1 MRSSFSMKKFLT
13 RLLVGF
19 VFSTIIAICVHLR
32 GNAIQEMPPIAVL
45 KKPTGVGMS
54 KDDFV
59 KDIGRIRDEVYDPIR
74 PVSKEGSL
82 MLKLEKAAYA
92 SPVILFSAALSPS
105 FLPAFAYS
113 EQLRQDQRRRL
124 PLGADLPDSIGGAA
138 QAEGLAWGVAQGVAF
153 YLPFWVGRRKKT
165 KEGDKSPNEHAPNE
179 HAPNEPRSLEQSVL
193 DSAIN
198 KCDD

>member
-1 MRSSFSMKKFLT
+1 MKKFLT

-19 VFSTIIAICVHLR
+19 VLSTVVAICVHLR
-32 GNAIQEMPPIAVL
+32 GDAIQGMPSIAVS
-45 KKPTGVGMS
+45 KNPKGVGMS
-54 KDDFV
+54 KDDFMN
-59 KDIGRIRDEVYDPIR
+59 DIVRIRDEVYDPIW
-74 PVSKEGSL
+74 PVSKEGSF

-113 EQLRQDQRRRL
+113 EQLRKDHRRRL
-124 PLGADLPDSIGGAA
+124 ALGADLPDSIGGAA

-165 KEGDKSPNEHAPNE
+165 KYGDESQNEY
-179 HAPNEPRSLEQSVL
+179 EPSKPLALEQSVL
-193 DSAIN
+193 DSAID

>member
-1 MRSSFSMKKFLT
+1 MKKFLT

-113 EQLRQDQRRRL
+113 EQLRQDHRRRL

-138 QAEGLAWGVAQGVAF
+138 QTEGLAWGVAQGVAF

-165 KEGDKSPNEHAPNE
+165 KEGDKSPNEHAPNGQ
-179 HAPNEPRSLEQSVL
+179 RSLEQSVL